1 MFASCRMAQANG
13 SLSSLSMTYSAVAKP
28 ICLRLFLHCV
38 ETACDLALAKAG
50 NNIAA
55 RMAMMAMT
63 TSNSIRVNPG
73 EREVDLDEDF
83 NVIDCYSGKTMMSSI
98 YQPP

>member
-1 MFASCRMAQANG
+1 
-13 SLSSLSMTYSAVAKP
+13 
-28 ICLRLFLHCV
+28 
-38 ETACDLALAKAG
+38 
-50 NNIAA
+50 
-55 RMAMMAMT
+55 MMAIT

-98 YQPP
+98 YQPA

>member
-1 MFASCRMAQANG
+1 
-13 SLSSLSMTYSAVAKP
+13 
-28 ICLRLFLHCV
+28 
-38 ETACDLALAKAG
+38 
-50 NNIAA
+50 
-55 RMAMMAMT
+55 MAMT